1 MRPKAIEERLKLRN
15 PIYEETASYGHMGR
29 EAKIVTKTFETGSGE
44 KITKEVELF
53 TWEKCDKVEEL
64 KKLFTTT
71 R

>member
-1 MRPKAIEERLKLRN
+1 
-15 PIYEETASYGHMGR
+15 MGR
-29 EAKIVTKTFETGSGE
+29 EPKIVTKTFETGSGE